1 METVHCGDDIREDEI
16 KIGIVNRAR
25 SRRGPSNLELLAIHG
40 GDVSLLADGEG
51 VGHSLS
57 GSFGGD
63 NKVAAILLD
72 LGNGLD
78 VFGHLD
84 DIFWQFW

>member
-1 METVHCGDDIREDEI
+1 MPEVLTD
-16 KIGIVNRAR
+16 
-25 SRRGPSNLELLAIHG
+25 LELLAVHG
-40 GDVSLLADGEG
+40 GDISLLTNGKG

-63 NKVAAILLD
+63 NKVIAILLD

-84 DIFWQFW
+84 DIFWQFCLKKKPTPPTHI